1 MHEIYNPINLLN
13 KEVEISYHVSDLGE
27 DAKVIEIEPVDGQR
41 RFEIVFAKFPEEQD
55 DERFFWTDQKPY
67 EIVGDKAVFSDIGH
81 PRRIYLNIKKLEY
94 TEEVTNEQTNNES
107 NMRTTVKELSDKL
120 GVDVVYINGFLQT
133 LVKIGKA
140 EVVGKVEKPAG
151 ARGKP
156 SNIYQI
162 AEGIL

>member
-13 KEVEISYHVSDLGE
+13 KQIEISYHVDSLGE
-27 DAKVIEIEPVDGQR
+27 DAKVIEIESVDGQR
-41 RFEIVFAKFPEEQD
+41 RFEIVFTKYPEEQD

-94 TEEVTNEQTNNES
+94 TEEVTNNES
-107 NMRTTVKELSDKL
+107 NMKTTVKELSDKL

-140 EVVGKVEKPAG
+140 EVVGKVEKPSG
-151 ARGKP
+151 SRGKP
-156 SNIYQI
+156 SNIYLI
-162 AEGIL
+162 ADGIL

>member
-13 KEVEISYHVSDLGE
+13 KQIEISYHVDSLGE
-27 DAKVIEIEPVDGQR
+27 DAKVIEIESVDGQR
-41 RFEIVFAKFPEEQD
+41 RFEIVFTKYPEEQD

-94 TEEVTNEQTNNES
+94 NEEVTNNES
-107 NMRTTVKELSDKL
+107 NMKTTVKELSDKL

-140 EVVGKVEKPAG
+140 EVVGKVEKPSG

>member
-13 KEVEISYHVSDLGE
+13 KQIEISYHVDSLGE
-27 DAKVIEIEPVDGQR
+27 DAKVIEIESVDGQR
-41 RFEIVFAKFPEEQD
+41 RFEIVFTKYPEEQD

-94 TEEVTNEQTNNES
+94 TEEVTNNES
-107 NMRTTVKELSDKL
+107 NMKTTVKELSDKL

-151 ARGKP
+151 SRGKP
-156 SNIYQI
+156 SNIYLI
-162 AEGIL
+162 ADGIL

>member
-13 KEVEISYHVSDLGE
+13 KEVGISYHVSDLGE

-41 RFEIVFAKFPEEQD
+41 RFEIVFAKYPEEQD
-55 DERFFWTDQKPY
+55 DERFFWTDQEPY

-94 TEEVTNEQTNNES
+94 TEEVTNNES
-107 NMRTTVKELSDKL
+107 NMKTTVKELSDKL
-120 GVDVVYINGFLQT
+120 GVDVVYVNGFLQT

-151 ARGKP
+151 SRGKP
-156 SNIYQI
+156 SNIYLI
-162 AEGIL
+162 ADGIL

>member
-13 KEVEISYHVSDLGE
+13 KQIEISYHVDSLGE
-27 DAKVIEIEPVDGQR
+27 DAKVIEIESVDGQR
-41 RFEIVFAKFPEEQD
+41 RFEIVFTKYPEEQD

-94 TEEVTNEQTNNES
+94 TEEVTNNES
-107 NMRTTVKELSDKL
+107 NMKTTVKELSDKL

-140 EVVGKVEKPAG
+140 EVVGKVEKPSG

-156 SNIYQI
+156 SNIYLI
-162 AEGIL
+162 ADGIL

>member
-13 KEVEISYHVSDLGE
+13 KEVEISYHVSHLGE

-41 RFEIVFAKFPEEQD
+41 RFEIVFAKYPEEQD
-55 DERFFWTDQKPY
+55 DERFFWTDQEPY

-94 TEEVTNEQTNNES
+94 TEEVTNNES
-107 NMRTTVKELSDKL
+107 NMKTTVKELSDKL
-120 GVDVVYINGFLQT
+120 GVDVVYVNGFLQT

-151 ARGKP
+151 SRGKP
-156 SNIYQI
+156 SNIYLI
-162 AEGIL
+162 ADGIL

>member
-1 MHEIYNPINLLN
+1 MHEIYNPINLLK
-13 KEVEISYHVSDLGE
+13 KEIEISYHVSDLGE

-41 RFEIVFAKFPEEQD
+41 RFEIVFAKCPEEED

-81 PRRIYLNIKKLEY
+81 PRRIYLNIKKLDY
-94 TEEVTNEQTNNES
+94 NEEVTNKTNN
-107 NMRTTVKELSDKL
+107 NMKTTVKELSDKL
-120 GVDVVYINGFLQT
+120 GVDVVYVNGFLQT

-140 EVVGKVEKPAG
+140 EIVGKVEKPAG
-151 ARGKP
+151 SRGKP

-162 AEGIL
+162 VEGIL

>member
-13 KEVEISYHVSDLGE
+13 KEVEISYHVDDLGE
-27 DAKVIEIEPVDGQR
+27 DAKVIEIESVDGQR
-41 RFEIVFAKFPEEQD
+41 QFEIVFAKYPEEQD

-94 TEEVTNEQTNNES
+94 NEEVTNNES
-107 NMRTTVKELSDKL
+107 NMKTTVKELSDKL
-120 GVDVVYINGFLQT
+120 GVDVVYVNGFIQT

-140 EVVGKVEKPAG
+140 EVIGKVEKPVG
-151 ARGKP
+151 SRGKP
-156 SNIYQI
+156 SNIYLI
-162 AEGIL
+162 ADGIL

>member
-1 MHEIYNPINLLN
+1 MHEIYNPINLLK
-13 KEVEISYHVSDLGE
+13 KEIEISYHVDSLGE

-41 RFEIVFAKFPEEQD
+41 RFEIVFAKCPEEED

-81 PRRIYLNIKKLEY
+81 PRRIYLNIKKLDY
-94 TEEVTNEQTNNES
+94 NEEVTNKTNN
-107 NMRTTVKELSDKL
+107 NMKTTVKELSDKL
-120 GVDVVYINGFLQT
+120 GVDVVYVNGFLQT

-140 EVVGKVEKPAG
+140 EIVGKVEKPAG
-151 ARGKP
+151 SRGKP

-162 AEGIL
+162 VEGIL

>member
-1 MHEIYNPINLLN
+1 MHEIYNPINLLG
-13 KEVEISYHVSDLGE
+13 KELEISYHVDDLGE
-27 DAKVIEIEPVDGQR
+27 DATVVELDSVDGER
-41 RFEIVFAKFPEEQD
+41 RFEIVFKKYPETED
-55 DERFFWTDQKPY
+55 DERFFWTTQEPY
-67 EIVGDKAVFSDIGH
+67 EIVGDKAAFANMGYM
-81 PRRIYLNIKKLEY
+81 RRIYLQIKKLDY
-94 TEEVTNEQTNNES
+94 TEEVTSEQTKND
-107 NMRTTVKELSDKL
+107 MKTTVKELSDKL
-120 GVDVVYINGFLQT
+120 GIDVVYVNGFIQT

>member
-13 KEVEISYHVSDLGE
+13 KQIEISYHVDSLGE
-27 DAKVIEIEPVDGQR
+27 DAKVIEIESVDGQR
-41 RFEIVFAKFPEEQD
+41 RFEIVFTKYPEEQD

-81 PRRIYLNIKKLEY
+81 PRRIYLNIKKLDY
-94 TEEVTNEQTNNES
+94 NEEVTNKTNN
-107 NMRTTVKELSDKL
+107 NMKITVKELSDKL
-120 GVDVVYINGFLQT
+120 GVDVVYVNGFLQT

-140 EVVGKVEKPAG
+140 EIVGKVEKPAG
-151 ARGKP
+151 SRGKP

-162 AEGIL
+162 VEGIL

>member
-13 KEVEISYHVSDLGE
+13 KQIEISYHVDSLGE
-27 DAKVIEIEPVDGQR
+27 DAKVIEIESVDGQR
-41 RFEIVFAKFPEEQD
+41 RFEIVFTKYPEEQD

-94 TEEVTNEQTNNES
+94 TEEVTNNES
-107 NMRTTVKELSDKL
+107 NMKTTVKELSDKL

-140 EVVGKVEKPAG
+140 EVVGKVEKPSG

>member
-1 MHEIYNPINLLN
+1 MHKIYNPINLLK
-13 KEVEISYHVSDLGE
+13 KEIEISYHVDSLGE

-41 RFEIVFAKFPEEQD
+41 RFEIVFAKYPEEQD

-81 PRRIYLNIKKLEY
+81 PRRIYLNIKKLDY
-94 TEEVTNEQTNNES
+94 NEEVTNKTNN
-107 NMRTTVKELSDKL
+107 NMKTTVKELSDKL
-120 GVDVVYINGFLQT
+120 GVDVVYVNGFLQT

-140 EVVGKVEKPAG
+140 EIVGKVEKPAG
-151 ARGKP
+151 SRGKP

-162 AEGIL
+162 VEGIL

>member
-1 MHEIYNPINLLN
+1 MHEIYNPINLLG
-13 KEVEISYHVSDLGE
+13 KELEISYHVDDLGE
-27 DAKVIEIEPVDGQR
+27 DAKVIEIESVNGQR
-41 RFEIVFAKFPEEQD
+41 RFEIVFEKYPETEE
-55 DERFFWTDQKPY
+55 DERFFWTDQEPY

-81 PRRIYLNIKKLEY
+81 MRRIHLKIKKLEY
-94 TEEVTNEQTNNES
+94 TEEVTSEQTNND
-107 NMRTTVKELSDKL
+107 MKTTVKELSEKL
-120 GVDVVYINGFLQT
+120 GVDVVYVNGFLQT

-156 SNIYQI
+156 SIIYQI